1 MENAKSGRRW
11 LGLRSA
17 LGRDL
22 VGGNGQK
29 RSVRTEK
36 RGATSRNGKEER
48 KKRKEKNIIKIFR
61 FSVSAT

>member
-22 VGGNGQK
+22 VSGNGQK

-36 RGATSRNGKEER
+36 RGAMSKNGKEER
-48 KKRKEKNIIKIFR
+48 KKEKKKILLKY
-61 FSVSAT
+61 SDLV